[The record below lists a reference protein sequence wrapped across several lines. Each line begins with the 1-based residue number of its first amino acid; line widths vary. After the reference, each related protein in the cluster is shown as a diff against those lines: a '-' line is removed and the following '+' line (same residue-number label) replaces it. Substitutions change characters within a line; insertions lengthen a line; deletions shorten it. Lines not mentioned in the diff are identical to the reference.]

1 LLLDKAGIPML
12 AHQLTQIQASIIAR
26 YLPNIVKQIND
37 KLGHSNDELSYLTTV
52 ADVVQE
58 VYHIV
63 KKARASLEN
72 VLM

>member
-1 LLLDKAGIPML
+1 ML